1 MMDLIGAI
9 ESEGRGE
16 RGRGGE
22 RERAGGRRQKILKS
36 LVKYIGIMKSSSP
49 IAIVPCKNYHFNPNF
64 LAKA

>member
-9 ESEGRGE
+9 ESGGRGE

-49 IAIVPCKNYHFNPNF
+49 IAIVPSKN
-64 LAKA
+64 